1 MANVSSWLAKGVVE
15 HDRIHGSNLEI
26 PRKGRKWL
34 VQITKVISARPLNGL
49 QLMIS
54 FIHTEPQKTHERRLP
69 PQSPI
74 ERILCLLNLMW
85 KLRTNSKGTIDTHRV
100 QADRREVDAN
110 LEPERLTKNLR
121 ALMYVESYRW
131 KVDSPRGRM
140 VQGLEMPELKMEIL
154 EWSIFLG
161 GELPVF
167 FENTG
172 EVGWGKDD
180 GAAQKVLRKWYFG
193 E

>member
-1 MANVSSWLAKGVVE
+1 L
-15 HDRIHGSNLEI
+15 
-26 PRKGRKWL
+26 
-34 VQITKVISARPLNGL
+34 ISD
-49 QLMIS
+49 
-54 FIHTEPQKTHERRLP
+54 KTHTVPVEFNVEATDKFEKYASHRL
-69 PQSPI
+69 
-74 ERILCLLNLMW
+74 
-85 KLRTNSKGTIDTHRV
+85 
-100 QADRREVDAN
+100 QADIRERDAN
-110 LEPERLTKNLR
+110 LEHERLTKNLR

-131 KVDSPRGRM
+131 KVDSPRGRT

-167 FENTG
+167 FENTV

>member
-1 MANVSSWLAKGVVE
+1 VNATDKFEKYV
-15 HDRIHGSNLEI
+15 
-26 PRKGRKWL
+26 
-34 VQITKVISARPLNGL
+34 
-49 QLMIS
+49 
-54 FIHTEPQKTHERRLP
+54 
-69 PQSPI
+69 
-74 ERILCLLNLMW
+74 
-85 KLRTNSKGTIDTHRV
+85 THRV

-131 KVDSPRGRM
+131 RVESPRERT

-167 FENTG
+167 FENTV